1 MVSDGSTAI
10 KDHPVASRE
19 QWLAARVKLLAQ
31 EKEFTRLRDR
41 LSRDRRALPWERV
54 ETPYLFEGP
63 DGRETLAQLFG
74 PRSQLIV
81 YHFMFAP
88 ESTEGCP
95 HCSFWADHFDA
106 MGIHLKHRDTSMV
119 VVSRAPLA
127 KIERFKQRMGWKF
140 KWVSS
145 ANNDFNY
152 DYQVSF
158 TPEALRSGAV
168 VYNYRETDEG
178 FSDREGVS
186 VFYRNSGGV
195 FHTYSCY
202 ARGIDML
209 NTTYQ
214 YLDLTPKGRDE
225 DDGPQLWVRHHDRYS
240 D

>member
-1 MVSDGSTAI
+1 MQYDGDEAI
-10 KDHPVASRE
+10 TNHPVASRE
-19 QWLAARVKLLAQ
+19 EWLAARVALLAK

-41 LSRDRRALPWERV
+41 LSRDRRALPWVKV
-54 ETPYLFEGP
+54 EKPYVFEGP

-74 PRSQLIV
+74 PRSQLVV

-88 ESTEGCP
+88 EWKEGCR

-106 MGIHLKHRDTSMV
+106 MGIHLNHRDVTMA

-127 KIERFKQRMGWKF
+127 AIRQFRERMGWKF

-145 ANNDFNY
+145 AGNDFNY
-152 DYQVSF
+152 DYNVSF
-158 TPEALRSGAV
+158 TPEAVERGTAI
-168 VYNYRETDEG
+168 YNYRTKGTDYPE
-178 FSDREGVS
+178 REGVS
-186 VFYRNSGGV
+186 VFHRGPGGV

-214 YLDLTPKGRDE
+214 FLDLTPRGRDE
-225 DDGPQLWVRHHDRYS
+225 GDTPQAWVRYHDRYA

>member
-1 MVSDGSTAI
+1 MVSAGSSAI
-10 KDHPVASRE
+10 KDHPVATRE
-19 QWLAARVKLLAQ
+19 QWLAARLELLAQ

-41 LSRDRRALPWERV
+41 LTRDRRALPWVRV
-54 ETPYLFEGP
+54 EKPYLFEGP

-74 PRSQLIV
+74 PHSQLVV

-88 ESTEGCP
+88 ESAEGCR

-106 MGIHLKHRDTSMV
+106 MGIHLNHRDVSMV
-119 VVSRAPLA
+119 AVSRAPLA
-127 KIERFKQRMGWKF
+127 TIERFKQRMGWKF

-145 ANNDFNY
+145 GNNDFNY
-152 DYQVSF
+152 DYHVSF
-158 TPEALRSGAV
+158 TPETLRSGAV
-168 VYNYRETDEG
+168 MYNYRETDEG

-186 VFYRNSGGV
+186 VFYRGTGGV

-214 YLDLTPKGRDE
+214 FLDLTPKGRDE
-225 DDGPQLWVRHHDRYS
+225 EDGPQLWVRHHDRYS